1 MGGADFYSYFKE
13 KGQYIMIKLIVSD
26 VDDTLLPESTMDLN
40 PEYFEVIKKL
50 QEKGVIFVAASGRQ
64 KVSIKKVFAP
74 IQEEIAY
81 LADNGT
87 DISAGDFVRSMKFEE
102 GDYAKLAQD
111 LDALSSRGFTYM
123 PSMPDWNFVDEA
135 REDFYQVVLSYGCQ
149 AKKVPD
155 LKVLP
160 DISKVSL
167 YHPDGIPADVEQ
179 TMKERWSDKMDVCI
193 DGSCYLD
200 FTKKGCN
207 KGKGLSLLQ
216 KHYGI
221 TYEETAAFGN
231 ADNDISL
238 IEKAKYGYAVGNA
251 SEGLK
256 KAAYEVLA
264 PMQED
269 AVLGKLK
276 EILEEME

>member
-1 MGGADFYSYFKE
+1 
-13 KGQYIMIKLIVSD
+13 MIKLIVSD
-26 VDDTLLPESTMDLN
+26 VDDTLLLESTMNLN
-40 PEYFEVIKKL
+40 PEYFDVIKKL

-193 DGSCYLD
+193 AGSCYLD

>member
-1 MGGADFYSYFKE
+1 
-13 KGQYIMIKLIVSD
+13 MIKLIVSD

-74 IQEEIAY
+74 IQGSIAY

-87 DISAGDFVRSMKFEE
+87 DISAGDFVESMKFEE
-102 GDYAKLAQD
+102 EDYVKLAQD
-111 LDALSSRGFTYM
+111 LESLSSRGFTYM
-123 PSMPDWNFVDEA
+123 PSMPDWNFVDES
-135 REDFYQVVLSYGCQ
+135 REDFYQVVLGYGCQ
-149 AKKVPD
+149 VKKVPD
-155 LKVLP
+155 LKALP
-160 DISKVSL
+160 NISKVSL
-167 YHPDGIPADVEQ
+167 YDPDGIPSDVEEA
-179 TMKERWSDKMDVCI
+179 MKERWSDKMDVCI
-193 DGSCYLD
+193 AGSCYLD

-207 KGKGLSLLQ
+207 KGKGLEILQ

-251 SEGLK
+251 SDALK
-256 KAAYEVLA
+256 KAAYEVIA

-276 EILEEME
+276 EILAEMEGKCE

>member
-193 DGSCYLD
+193 AGSCYLD